1 MILDS
6 EIWLFEKAW
15 WQIFDPDTCQV
26 SAIASIVLKIR
37 EANNAIMPAPTGELF
52 WKAEIVIKPIKISAR
67 LQSLAEPWERI
78 DHNYKLHGVG

>member
-1 MILDS
+1 MTD
-6 EIWLFEKAW
+6 IWSW
-15 WQIFDPDTCQV
+15 HV
-26 SAIASIVLKIR
+26 SSFSDRIDKVLKIR